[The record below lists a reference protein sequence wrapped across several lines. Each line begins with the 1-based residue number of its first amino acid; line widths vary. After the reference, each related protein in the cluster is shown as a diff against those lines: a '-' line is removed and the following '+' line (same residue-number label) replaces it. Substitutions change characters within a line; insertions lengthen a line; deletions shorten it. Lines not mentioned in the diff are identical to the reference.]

1 MEVLMFSTRVPQQGR
16 LGPWLPLQ
24 RRRGYGATKLS
35 VTAFRPGRI
44 DKKEIA
50 PIRGEIEWREHLPDD
65 ADRNKIF
72 SCGMVDIQLQLNAPT
87 PRIRFH
93 GEGTDGA
100 DLRVVVQFRDLDAA
114 A

>member
-1 MEVLMFSTRVPQQGR
+1 MEVLMFSTHVPQQGR

-24 RRRGYGATKLS
+24 RRRGNGATKLS

-44 DKKEIA
+44 GKKEIA
-50 PIRGEIEWREHLPDD
+50 PIRGEIEWRERFADD

-72 SCGMVDIQLQLNAPT
+72 NCGMVDILLQLNAPI
-87 PRIRFH
+87 PRVRFH

-100 DLRVVVQFRDLDAA
+100 DLRVVVQFRDLDDAA
-114 A
+114 

>member
-1 MEVLMFSTRVPQQGR
+1 MEVLMFSTHVPQQGR
-16 LGPWLPLQ
+16 FGPWLPLQ
-24 RRRGYGATKLS
+24 RRRGHGATKLS

-44 DKKEIA
+44 GKKEIA
-50 PIRGEIEWREHLPDD
+50 PICGEIEWRERFVD
-65 ADRNKIF
+65 ADRNKTF
-72 SCGMVDIQLQLNAPT
+72 NSGMVDILLQLNAPI

-93 GEGTDGA
+93 GEGADGA